1 MNWRFLPVSRD
12 RYESARADVLRWQE
26 RCEHLERLLVQSS
39 FGVLQ
44 SSLRKNGYMQVGE
57 NDPDVQP
64 LKEAAP
70 VWNQLDYSLHNVW
83 LRNYQ
88 AETGATEK
96 EARDQWTTEYG
107 NSLPSR
113 VLL

>member
-1 MNWRFLPVSRD
+1 MNLRFLPVSRD
-12 RYESARADVLRWQE
+12 RYESACAEALRYRQ
-26 RCEHLERLLVQSS
+26 RCEYLESLLVQAS

-44 SSLRKNGYMQVGE
+44 SSLRKNGYAQVGE

-64 LKEAAP
+64 LKEMAP
-70 VWNQLDYSLHNVW
+70 MWTQLDHNLYANW
-83 LRNYQ
+83 ARNYQ
-88 AETGATEK
+88 EHTGATEN
-96 EARDQWTTEYG
+96 EAKDQWTLDYG

>member
-12 RYESARADVLRWQE
+12 RYESARAESLRWQQ
-26 RCEHLERLLVQSS
+26 RCEYLETLLVQSS

-44 SSLRKNGYMQVGE
+44 SSLRKNGYMQIGE
-57 NDPDVQP
+57 NDADVQP
-64 LKEAAP
+64 LKEPAA
-70 VWNQLDYSLHNVW
+70 VWTQLDHNLHTTW
-83 LRNYQ
+83 TRNYQ
-88 AETGATEK
+88 EHTGATEK
-96 EARDQWTTEYG
+96 EAKDQWIQEYG